1 MKHGTYTE
9 ALAADFTP
17 AQAGFLARFG
27 IDTKDEVLA
36 LLEERT
42 YRNERQANEE
52 RAEKYGRWASNFLLI
67 TIGCLIGVTIAGLV

>member
-9 ALAADFTP
+9 AVQAGFTP
-17 AQAGFLARFG
+17 DQAGFLARFG

-36 LLEERT
+36 LLEERA

-52 RAEKYGRWASNFLLI
+52 RAEKHASWAANFMLI
-67 TIGCLIGVTIAGLV
+67 TIGCMIGSVIGAYL